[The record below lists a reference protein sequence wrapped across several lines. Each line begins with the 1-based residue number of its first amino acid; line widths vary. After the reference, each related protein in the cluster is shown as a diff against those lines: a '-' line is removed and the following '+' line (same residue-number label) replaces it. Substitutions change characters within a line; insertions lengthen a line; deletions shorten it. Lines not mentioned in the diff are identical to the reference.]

1 MDESECD
8 EVTGLGDRIRSGAEL
23 PRRRRWVR
31 FAAVGAAGLT
41 TVLIAA
47 FVHAGSPDNPRLTA
61 TSLMFDDFNG
71 PAGTSPDAQ
80 WWSYDTGGGG
90 WGNSEAQTYTSAPEN
105 VRLDGAGHL
114 VIEARHDGAAYTSA
128 RVTTKGRVSFTNGR
142 AEARMRL
149 PRGVGLHP
157 AFWLL
162 GTDIDAVGWPASG
175 EIDVVETLNDAPSLF
190 STLHGPKGSGGEW
203 EVSATTGLAPSF
215 VDDFHVY
222 WVQKD
227 PGSITMGVDDRV
239 TGTFRAADVS
249 PDQRWVFDKPF
260 FLLFNVAVG
269 GDWPG
274 PVDSSTRF
282 PAAMI
287 VDWVK
292 VTGD

>member
-1 MDESECD
+1 M
-8 EVTGLGDRIRSGAEL
+8 TRLGDRVRPAAEV

-31 FAAVGAAGLT
+31 FAAFGGIGLT

-47 FVHAGSPDNPRLTA
+47 FVLVGSPDDPRLTA

-71 PAGTSPDAQ
+71 PAGTSPDPRT
-80 WWSYDTGGGG
+80 WTYDTGGGG

-114 VIEARHDGAAYTSA
+114 TIEARQNGGAYTSA
-128 RVTTKGRVSFTNGR
+128 RMTTKGRVSFTNGR

-149 PRGVGLHP
+149 PRGAGLHP

-175 EIDVVETLNDAPSLF
+175 EIDVVETLNDAHDLF

-203 EVSATTGLAPSF
+203 EISATTGLAPSF

-222 WVQKD
+222 WVDKRT
-227 PGSITMGVDDRV
+227 GSITIGVDDRV
-239 TGTFRAADVS
+239 TANFSAADIS
-249 PDQRWVFDKPF
+249 ADQRWVFDKPF

-274 PVDSSTRF
+274 PVDSTTRF